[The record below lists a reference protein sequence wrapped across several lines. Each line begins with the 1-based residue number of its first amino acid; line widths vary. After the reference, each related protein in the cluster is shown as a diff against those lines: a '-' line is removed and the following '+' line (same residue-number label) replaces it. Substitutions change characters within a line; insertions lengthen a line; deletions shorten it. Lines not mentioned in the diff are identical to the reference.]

1 MNTYEKAFTKIN
13 LRKSDASSN
22 ANIDVVPLMV
32 KWQEAARDIFTHLTL
47 NAETEIS
54 ENIYE
59 FVSSD
64 EMFKMFEENK
74 SVGELVNYAIAIKNK

>member
-1 MNTYEKAFTKIN
+1 MTAYKKAFTKIN

-22 ANIDVVPLMV
+22 VNIDVVPLMV
-32 KWQEAARDIFTHLTL
+32 KWQESARDIFTRITL
-47 NAETEIS
+47 NIETEIS
-54 ENIYE
+54 ENIYD

-74 SVGELVNYAIAIKNK
+74 SVGELVSYAVSIKSK